1 MNVTQYVE
9 DKQTSEFYPTPPEL
23 VAKMLD
29 GIDWDF
35 VNTILEPSA
44 GKGDILREVARRV
57 GGYKRDVD
65 CIELDPNLRQILK
78 YNFSEERER
87 ELTRKEKELE
97 PKWDWDSE
105 QKKSVKIPSPNPEE
119 LQSVRME
126 KETFFDNG
134 IHIVHDDFLT
144 YDPFKRYDLIIMNPP
159 FSNGEKHLLKALEIQ
174 RKGGGIICLLN
185 AETVRNPYTEL
196 RKALVKKLDEYNA
209 SIEYIEGA
217 FTSAERRTG
226 VEVALIKVSIEH
238 VQEESDIYNRLKEAE
253 GYEEFEPEEKAEIEV
268 TDFIKAMVNRF
279 RVEVKL
285 GLEVIRTF
293 KAAAPYMTRGFGD
306 DRFDSEP
313 ILRLTDSRERG
324 YDSISVNEF
333 VKIVRLKYWKALLTN
348 PKFVGKLTST
358 LQHEYQERVVKLADY
373 DFTEFNIRVLSAEMA
388 THVKSGIEQEIIAM
402 YDRLTFVHTYNRE
415 SVHNGNRHYYNGW
428 RTNKAYKIG
437 KKSILP
443 CHGVFSGWSGRR
455 LDTYNAREVLED
467 IERIFN
473 FLDGHMTAEVNSW
486 DVLQQSFEAGISKN
500 IQLKFFKVTFYS
512 ETVHITY
519 TCPELIDR
527 FNIYAAQNKNWLP
540 PSYGKKAYKNMTEE
554 EKKVIDDFQG
564 EKAYNKVMEKSGYY
578 LAPVVAENQVL
589 MLETK

>member
-29 GIDWDF
+29 GIDWTYVD
-35 VNTILEPSA
+35 TILEPSA
-44 GKGDILREVARRV
+44 GKGDILREVARRANE
-57 GGYKRDVD
+57 YECDVD
-65 CIELDPNLRQILK
+65 CIELDQNLRQILK
-78 YNFSEERER
+78 YNFSDERKR
-87 ELTRKEKELE
+87 ELTRREKELE
-97 PKWDWDSE
+97 PKWEWDS
-105 QKKSVKIPSPNPEE
+105 KSRKSVEIPSPNPEE

-126 KETFFDNG
+126 KRTFFKNG

-144 YDPFKRYDLIIMNPP
+144 YDPFKRYSLIIMNPP

-174 RKGGGIICLLN
+174 KKGGGIICLLN
-185 AETVRNPYTEL
+185 AETIRNPYTEL

-209 SIEYIEGA
+209 SIEYIEDA

-226 VEVALIKVSIEH
+226 V
-238 VQEESDIYNRLKEAE
+238 
-253 GYEEFEPEEKAEIEV
+253 FEPDEKAEIEV
-268 TDFIKAMVNRF
+268 ADFIKAMVNRF
-279 RVEVKL
+279 KVEVKL

-293 KAAAPYMTRGFGD
+293 KAAAPYMTRGFGA
-306 DRFDSEP
+306 DRFESEP
-313 ILRLTDSRERG
+313 ILRLTDSCERG

-333 VKIVRLKYWKALLTN
+333 LKIVRLKYWKALLTN

-358 LQHEYQERVVKLADY
+358 LQQEYQERVIKLADY
-373 DFTEFNIRVLSAEMA
+373 DFSEFNIRTLSAEMA
-388 THVKSGIEQEIIAM
+388 AHVKSGVEQEIIVM
-402 YDRLTFVHTYNRE
+402 YDRLTYTHSYYPEFSQNKQ
-415 SVHNGNRHYYNGW
+415 YYNGW
-428 RTNKAYKIG
+428 KTNEAYKIG

-443 CHGVFSGWSGRR
+443 CHGVFSEWDGRPE
-455 LDTYNAREVLED
+455 TYKARNVLED

-486 DVLQQSFEAGISKN
+486 DVLQQSFAAGITKN
-500 IQLKFFKVTFYS
+500 IQLKYFKVTFYKKG
-512 ETVHITY
+512 TVHITY

-564 EKAYNKVMEKSGYY
+564 EKAYNEVMAKSGYY

-589 MLETK
+589 MLGGA